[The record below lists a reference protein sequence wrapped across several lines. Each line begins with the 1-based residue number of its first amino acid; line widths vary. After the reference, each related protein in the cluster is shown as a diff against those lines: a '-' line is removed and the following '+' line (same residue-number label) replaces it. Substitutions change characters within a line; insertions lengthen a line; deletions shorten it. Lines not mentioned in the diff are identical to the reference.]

1 MNQLYGTKA
10 SGAGKRFSPR
20 VLALVVGSALMFC
33 GSVALAGDIDWKFT
47 TGDNTSPT
55 KVNAGV
61 APSVE
66 QAEPTST
73 SFSVKDFSMPGKVDA
88 GVSPLVEPDGPSS
101 TINTSRSNIKHPS
114 KVDAG
119 VSPLVE
125 PDGPPSTINTSRSNI
140 KHPTKVDAGVS
151 PSVEPDGPP
160 STSFVVEDY
169 VGPGKVDAV
178 QTSES
183 VIDSFFDV
191 FIDDDERIKETP
203 GDTPEPGIFDRLGKN
218 PEQKTEN
225 EKTVVDDSSPAGF
238 GTGMNGSPGA
248 GPALGGMGGMNPMMG
263 PGGRANPMMG
273 PGGAAGP
280 GSPMMGGAMGG
291 GRL

>member
-101 TINTSRSNIKHPS
+101 TINTSRSNIKHP
-114 KVDAG
+114 
-119 VSPLVE
+119 
-125 PDGPPSTINTSRSNI
+125 
-140 KHPTKVDAGVS
+140 TKVDAGVS

-203 GDTPEPGIFDRLGKN
+203 GDTPEPGIFDRWGKN